1 MLHSMTGYGKAVLE
15 LTAKKISI
23 EIKSLNSKQTDLNVR
38 IPYVYNEKELNL
50 RSLLSKRLERGK
62 IAFFMSSESV
72 GEHSSYSINKDLA
85 AQYYRELSE
94 VAEMVDTEKG
104 DLLGAITRLP
114 DVVKQAT
121 ESVDENEWKEIL
133 NAVESA
139 LYKLEEFRL
148 QEGASLEED
157 FRLRISNI
165 LTLLQQVTPFEES
178 RIERVKTK
186 LNQELIRAVDEGKI
200 DRNRFEQELIF
211 YIEKFDITEEKVRL
225 KKHCDYFLETLD
237 GKQKS
242 KGKKLGFIL
251 QEIGREINTLGS
263 KSNEPNMQQIVVQMK
278 DELEKIKEQALNIL

>member
-1 MLHSMTGYGKAVLE
+1 MLYSMTGYGKAVLE
-15 LTAKKISI
+15 LSSKKISI

-38 IPYVYNEKELNL
+38 IPYVYNEKELVL
-50 RSLLSKRLERGK
+50 RSMLSKRLERGK
-62 IAFFMSSESV
+62 ISFFMTSESV
-72 GEHSSYSINKDLA
+72 GEHSSYSINKELA
-85 AQYYRELSE
+85 VHYFQELSD
-94 VAEMVDTEKG
+94 VANSVNTTTEG
-104 DLLGAITRLP
+104 LLNSITRLP
-114 DVVKQAT
+114 DVVKQTT
-121 ESVDENEWKEIL
+121 ESVDENEWKEIIE
-133 NAVESA
+133 AVNEA
-139 LYKLEEFRL
+139 LAKLEDFRL

-157 FRLRISNI
+157 FRLRIANI
-165 LTLLQQVTPFEES
+165 LELLVRVTPFEES

-186 LNQELIRAVDEGKI
+186 LKQELINAVEEGKI

-237 GKQKS
+237 GNQKS

-263 KSNEPNMQQIVVQMK
+263 KSNEQNMQQIVVQMK

>member
-15 LTAKKISI
+15 LPNKKISI

-38 IPYVYNEKELNL
+38 IPYVYNEKELSL

-62 IAFFMSSESV
+62 INFFMNSESI
-72 GEHSSYSINKDLA
+72 GEYSSYSINKELA
-85 AQYYRELSE
+85 AQYYRELKE
-94 VAEMVDTEKG
+94 VAQMLGTDED

-114 DVVKQAT
+114 DVVKQAD
-121 ESVDENEWKEIL
+121 ESVDEDEWKQIL
-133 NAVESA
+133 SAVENA
-139 LYKLEEFRL
+139 LTKLEDFRL

-157 FRLRISNI
+157 FRLRIANI
-165 LTLLQQVTPFEES
+165 LKLLEQVAPFEEN
-178 RIERVKTK
+178 RIERVKNK
-186 LNQELIRAVDEGKI
+186 LKQELISAVEEAKI

-225 KKHCDYFLETLD
+225 KKHCDYFLETLE
-237 GKQKS
+237 GNQKS

-263 KSNEPNMQQIVVQMK
+263 KSNEQNMQQIVVQMK

>member
-1 MLHSMTGYGKAVLE
+1 MTGYGKAVLE
-15 LTAKKISI
+15 LPSKKISI

-38 IPYVYNEKELNL
+38 IPYVYNEKELAL

-62 IAFFMSSESV
+62 INFFMTSESI
-72 GEHSSYSINKDLA
+72 GEYSSYSINKDLA
-85 AQYYRELSE
+85 AHYFHELSE
-94 VAEMVDTEKG
+94 VAKTVNTTTEG
-104 DLLGAITRLP
+104 LLNAVTRLP
-114 DVVKQAT
+114 DVVKQT
-121 ESVDENEWKEIL
+121 SESVNEDEWKEIL
-133 NAVESA
+133 KAVDKA
-139 LYKLEEFRL
+139 LNKLEEFRL
-148 QEGASLEED
+148 QEGASLEDD
-157 FRLRISNI
+157 FRLRITNI
-165 LTLLQQVTPFEES
+165 LSLLEEVTPFEEG

-186 LNQELIRAVDEGKI
+186 LNQELVKAVDEGKV

-225 KKHCDYFLETLD
+225 KKHCDYFNETLD

>member
-15 LTAKKISI
+15 LPNKKISI

-38 IPYVYNEKELNL
+38 IPYVYNEKELAL
-50 RSLLSKRLERGK
+50 RSMLSKRLERGK
-62 IAFFMSSESV
+62 INFFMNSE
-72 GEHSSYSINKDLA
+72 GIGDYSSYSINKDLA
-85 AQYYRELSE
+85 AQYYRELKE
-94 VAEMVDTEKG
+94 VAQMLGTDED

-114 DVVKQAT
+114 DVVKQAD
-121 ESVDENEWKEIL
+121 ESVDEDEWKQIL
-133 NAVESA
+133 NAVEKA
-139 LYKLEEFRL
+139 LGKLEEFRL
-148 QEGASLEED
+148 QEGVSLEQD
-157 FRLRISNI
+157 FRLRIANI
-165 LTLLQQVTPFEES
+165 LSLLEQVAPFEEN
-178 RIERVKTK
+178 RIERVKNK
-186 LNQELIRAVDEGKI
+186 LKQELINAVEEGKI

-237 GKQKS
+237 TKQKS

-263 KSNEPNMQQIVVQMK
+263 KSNEQNMQQIVVQMK

>member
-15 LTAKKISI
+15 LPNKKISI

-38 IPYVYNEKELNL
+38 IPYVYNEKEITL
-50 RSLLSKRLERGK
+50 RSMLSKRLERGK
-62 IAFFMSSESV
+62 INFFMSSESI

-85 AQYYRELSE
+85 TQYYRELKE
-94 VAEMVDTEKG
+94 VAQMVGTDEK
-104 DLLGAITRLP
+104 DLLAAITRLP
-114 DVVKQAT
+114 DVVKQAD
-121 ESVDENEWKEIL
+121 ESVDDNEWKEIL
-133 NAVESA
+133 KAVDEA
-139 LYKLEEFRL
+139 LNKLEDFRL
-148 QEGASLEED
+148 QEGAELEKD

-165 LTLLQQVTPFEES
+165 LELLVQVTPFEES

-186 LNQELIRAVDEGKI
+186 LKQELINAVDEGKI

-237 GKQKS
+237 TKQKS

-263 KSNEPNMQQIVVQMK
+263 KSNEQNMQQIVVQMK

>member
-15 LTAKKISI
+15 LPSKKISI

-38 IPYVYNEKELNL
+38 IPYVYNEKELAL

-62 IAFFMSSESV
+62 INFFMTSESI
-72 GEHSSYSINKDLA
+72 GEYSSYSINKDLA
-85 AQYYRELSE
+85 AHYFHELSE
-94 VAEMVDTEKG
+94 VAKTVNTTTEG
-104 DLLGAITRLP
+104 LLNAVTRLP
-114 DVVKQAT
+114 DVVKQT
-121 ESVDENEWKEIL
+121 SESVNEDEWKEIL
-133 NAVESA
+133 KAVDKA
-139 LYKLEEFRL
+139 LNKLEEFRL
-148 QEGASLEED
+148 QEGASLEDD
-157 FRLRISNI
+157 FRLRITNI
-165 LTLLQQVTPFEES
+165 LSLLEEVTPFEEG

-186 LNQELIRAVDEGKI
+186 LNQELVKAVDEGKV

-225 KKHCDYFLETLD
+225 KKHCDYFNETLD

>member
-15 LTAKKISI
+15 LPSKKISI

-38 IPYVYNEKELNL
+38 IPYVYNEKELAL

-62 IAFFMSSESV
+62 INFFMTSESV
-72 GEHSSYSINKDLA
+72 GEYSSYSINKDLA
-85 AQYYRELSE
+85 AHYFQELREVSKAMNTTTDGLLS
-94 VAEMVDTEKG
+94 
-104 DLLGAITRLP
+104 AITRLP
-114 DVVKQAT
+114 DVVKQTT

-133 NAVESA
+133 SAVEAA
-139 LYKLEEFRL
+139 LNSLEEFRL
-148 QEGASLEED
+148 QEGVSLEED
-157 FRLRISNI
+157 FRLRIFKI
-165 LTLLQQVTPFEES
+165 LSLLEDVVPFEEG
-178 RIERVKTK
+178 RIERVKSK
-186 LNQELIRAVDEGKI
+186 LNKELLNAIDEGKV

-225 KKHCDYFLETLD
+225 KKHCDYFIETLD

>member
-15 LTAKKISI
+15 LPSKKISI

-38 IPYVYNEKELNL
+38 IPYVYNEKELAL

-62 IAFFMSSESV
+62 INFFMTSESI
-72 GEHSSYSINKDLA
+72 GEYSSYSINKDLA
-85 AQYYRELSE
+85 AHYFHELSE
-94 VAEMVDTEKG
+94 VAKTVNTKTEG
-104 DLLGAITRLP
+104 LLNAVTRLP
-114 DVVKQAT
+114 DVVKQT
-121 ESVDENEWKEIL
+121 SESVNEDEWKEIL
-133 NAVESA
+133 KAVDKA
-139 LYKLEEFRL
+139 LNKLEEFRL
-148 QEGASLEED
+148 QEGASLEDD
-157 FRLRISNI
+157 FRLRITNI
-165 LTLLQQVTPFEES
+165 LSLLEEVTPFEEG

-186 LNQELIRAVDEGKI
+186 LNQELVKAVDEGKV

-225 KKHCDYFLETLD
+225 KKHCDYFNETLD

>member
-15 LTAKKISI
+15 LSAKKISI
-23 EIKSLNSKQTDLNVR
+23 EIKSLNSKQTDLSVR
-38 IPYVYNEKELNL
+38 IPYVYNEKELAL
-50 RSLLSKRLERGK
+50 RSLLSKQLERGK
-62 IAFFMSSESV
+62 INFFMTSESV

-85 AQYYRELSE
+85 AHYFNELNE
-94 VAEMVDTEKG
+94 VAKTVNTSTEG
-104 DLLGAITRLP
+104 LLNSITRLP
-114 DVVKQAT
+114 DVVKQT
-121 ESVDENEWKEIL
+121 DEGVDENEWKEIL
-133 NAVESA
+133 NAVKEA
-139 LYKLEEFRL
+139 LSKLEEFRL

-157 FRLRISNI
+157 FRLHIANI
-165 LTLLQQVTPFEES
+165 LSLLEQVTPFEES

-186 LNQELIRAVDEGKI
+186 LNQELLKAVDEGKI

>member
-1 MLHSMTGYGKAVLE
+1 MLHSMTGYGKSVLE
-15 LTAKKISI
+15 LPSKKISI

-38 IPYVYNEKELNL
+38 IPYVYNEKELSL

-62 IAFFMSSESV
+62 IAFYMSSESV
-72 GEHSSYSINKDLA
+72 GEYSSYSINKDLA
-85 AQYYRELSE
+85 AHYFQELSE
-94 VAEMVDTEKG
+94 VANTVKTTTEG
-104 DLLGAITRLP
+104 LLNAITRLP
-114 DVVKQAT
+114 DVVKQAS
-121 ESVDENEWKEIL
+121 ESVDEGEWKEVL
-133 NAVESA
+133 NAVEEA
-139 LYKLEEFRL
+139 LNKLEEFRL

-157 FRLRISNI
+157 FRQRIANI
-165 LTLLQQVTPFEES
+165 LSLLEQVTPFEES
-178 RIERVKTK
+178 RVERVKTK
-186 LNQELIRAVDEGKI
+186 LNQELVKAVDEGKI

-225 KKHCDYFLETLD
+225 KKHCDYFIETLD

-263 KSNEPNMQQIVVQMK
+263 KSNEPNMQQVVVQMK

>member
-15 LTAKKISI
+15 LSAKKISI

-38 IPYVYNEKELNL
+38 IPYVYNEKELAL

-62 IAFFMSSESV
+62 IAFYMTSESV

-85 AQYYRELSE
+85 AHYFQELSE
-94 VAEMVDTEKG
+94 VAKTVNTNTEG
-104 DLLGAITRLP
+104 LLNSVTRLP
-114 DVVKQAT
+114 DVVKQAN
-121 ESVDENEWKEIL
+121 ESVDDNEWKEIL
-133 NAVESA
+133 GAVEIA
-139 LYKLEEFRL
+139 LNKMEEFRL

-157 FRLRISNI
+157 FRLRIANI
-165 LTLLQQVTPFEES
+165 LSLLEQVAPFEES
-178 RIERVKTK
+178 RIERVKNK
-186 LNQELIRAVDEGKI
+186 LKQELVKAVDEGKI

-225 KKHCDYFLETLD
+225 KKHCDYFIETLD

-263 KSNEPNMQQIVVQMK
+263 KSNESNMQQIVVQMK

>member
-15 LTAKKISI
+15 LPSKKISI

-38 IPYVYNEKELNL
+38 IPYVYNEKELAL

-62 IAFFMSSESV
+62 INFFMTSESI
-72 GEHSSYSINKDLA
+72 GEYSSYSINKDLA
-85 AQYYRELSE
+85 AHYFHELSE
-94 VAEMVDTEKG
+94 VAKTVNTTTEG
-104 DLLGAITRLP
+104 LLNAVTRLP
-114 DVVKQAT
+114 DVVKQT
-121 ESVDENEWKEIL
+121 SESVNEDEWKEIL
-133 NAVESA
+133 KAVDKA
-139 LYKLEEFRL
+139 LNKLEEFRL

-157 FRLRISNI
+157 FRLRITNI
-165 LTLLQQVTPFEES
+165 LSLLEEVTPFEEG

-186 LNQELIRAVDEGKI
+186 LNQELVKAVDEGKV

-225 KKHCDYFLETLD
+225 KKHCDYFNETLD